1 MSVCEGEGV
10 SVCEGEGGYRQACS
24 IPSLGC
30 CEKFQMF
37 RKNECYPPDW
47 DIFQE
52 KHFVAHGGELVA
64 VFQRCTSLGDFD
76 WLIISSAGCTTRQ
89 SASDTS

>member
-1 MSVCEGEGV
+1 MLSTRL
-10 SVCEGEGGYRQACS
+10 GYF
-24 IPSLGC
+24 P
-30 CEKFQMF
+30 
-37 RKNECYPPDW
+37 RKAL
-47 DIFQE
+47 
-52 KHFVAHGGELVA
+52 VAHGGELVA